1 MFRELGPPSA
11 TNEADGTRAIEA
23 DGSGSSLLARVHV
36 AFPGFSGQET
46 RVDETGGD
54 HILLIVNEQYAF
66 RFPRAG
72 MHSLDLELEMLKH
85 LQARTT
91 LRTPVYDYVDPDGR
105 FAGYRLIEGSPL
117 AGERFH
123 HMPAMTQQA
132 LIDDVAT
139 FLTVLHAMEPS
150 AIAPLSHWPRAWGA
164 LEYADRLTE
173 RLPLIGARYPTLST
187 SITDFIEE
195 YRLSQSTGMVVVH
208 GDLVTDHILVEDGA
222 KHLAGIID
230 FGDVAL
236 GDPALD
242 LAGCWA
248 YGHGV
253 MVRLIERYGSAD
265 GDLFNRSRNHFI
277 RRRIDLLFEQL
288 SEGRASDIIKQT
300 GSELTALLGR

>member
-1 MFRELGPPSA
+1 MFREPGPPSA
-11 TNEADGTRAIEA
+11 TSEADETKAGEA
-23 DGSGSSLLARVHV
+23 DGSGFSLLARVHV

-54 HILLIVNEQYAF
+54 HILLIVDEQYAF

-91 LRTPVYDYVDPDGR
+91 LRTPVYDYVDPHGR

-117 AGERFH
+117 TGERFR

-132 LIDDVAT
+132 LIDDVAS
-139 FLTVLHAMEPS
+139 FLTVLHAMAPS
-150 AIAPLSHWPRAWGA
+150 ATAPLSHWPRAWGA
-164 LEYADRLTE
+164 VEYADRITE
-173 RLPLIGARYPTLST
+173 RLPLIGARYPALAA
-187 SITDFIEE
+187 SIADFINA
-195 YRLSQSTGMVVVH
+195 YRLDRPLAMVVVH

-222 KHLAGIID
+222 EHLAGIID

-248 YGHGV
+248 YGHGP

-277 RRRIDLLFEQL
+277 RRQIDLLFEQL
-288 SEGRASDIIKQT
+288 SEGRASDIIEQT
-300 GSELTALLGR
+300 GPELTALLGR

>member
-1 MFRELGPPSA
+1 M
-11 TNEADGTRAIEA
+11 
-23 DGSGSSLLARVHV
+23 
-36 AFPGFSGQET
+36 
-46 RVDETGGD
+46 RVDDTGGD
-54 HILLIVNEQYAF
+54 HILLIVDEQYAF

-72 MHSLDLELEMLKH
+72 MHSLDLELETLKH

-117 AGERFH
+117 TGERFAQLPVRIRH
-123 HMPAMTQQA
+123 SV
-132 LIDDVAT
+132 IDDVAS
-139 FLTVLHAMEPS
+139 FLTVLHAMAPS
-150 AIAPLSHWPRAWGA
+150 ATAPLSHWPRAWGA
-164 LEYADRLTE
+164 VEYADRLTE
-173 RLPLIGARYPTLST
+173 RLPLIGARYPALAA

-195 YRLSQSTGMVVVH
+195 YRLSQSIGMVVVH

-242 LAGCWA
+242 LAGCWD
-248 YGHGV
+248 YGHGP

-288 SEGRASDIIKQT
+288 SEGGAADTIEQT
-300 GSELTALLGR
+300 VSELMALLGR